1 MKQYKN
7 YIVIGICC
15 LLVGRYI
22 LQPKQEVEIREVV
35 KYVEKKEE
43 NTKTKKKIVKKET
56 TKPDGSTTSETTII
70 EDNSS
75 SSSSSVAQSKERYK
89 KEKTGRAISFGVL
102 AIKDVAEFRKAP
114 DIGIVLSMPL
124 LGNLSVVTTADSSK
138 RVGLG
143 LSVEF

>member
-1 MKQYKN
+1 MKQYRN

-15 LLVGRYI
+15 LLVGRYV

-35 KYVEKKEE
+35 KYIEKKEE

-70 EDNSS
+70 EDSSSNSS
-75 SSSSSVAQSKERYK
+75 STVAQTRESYK
-89 KEKTGRAISFGVL
+89 KEKTSRGISFGVL
-102 AIKDVAEFRKAP
+102 AIKDIAEFRKAT
-114 DIGIVLSMPL
+114 DVGVL
-124 LGNLSVVTTADSSK
+124 LSVPVLGSISIVTTADSSK